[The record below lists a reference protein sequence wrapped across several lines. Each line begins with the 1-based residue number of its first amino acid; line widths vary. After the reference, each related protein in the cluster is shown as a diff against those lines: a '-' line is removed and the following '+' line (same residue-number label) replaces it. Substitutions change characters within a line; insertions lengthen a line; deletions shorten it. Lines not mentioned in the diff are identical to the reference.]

1 MMADSAIYSFV
12 FDVDH
17 GDLSTV
23 EVGVFEMVETHGETG
38 WKVLHGRVH
47 FQFACDVFRD
57 GMGAV
62 RSPVLAT
69 VGVRSPNQTQR
80 LKVTNLA

>member
-23 EVGVFEMVETHGETG
+23 EVGVFERVEIHGETG
-38 WKVLHGRVH
+38 WEVLHGHVH
-47 FQFACDVFRD
+47 FQFACNVFRD
-57 GMGAV
+57 DIGAV
-62 RSPVLAT
+62 RSLVLAT
-69 VGVRSPNQTQR
+69 VGVCLPNHAQR
-80 LKVTNLA
+80 LKITNLA